1 MNKIAV
7 LFNRILDKITG
18 VSLFIKVMGIALFL
32 IILFGFATIVE
43 TRILIKKTI
52 KNEISEKQTAILMQM
67 DYKLS
72 ELIVTGDL
80 FDIYT
85 LIEEITKIYSD
96 IRYIIILNNQN
107 HVIAHTFPHQL
118 SSELISANHI
128 NSDGTP
134 HIEILETEEGT
145 ITDIAYPISGGKIGV
160 IRLGMTDNHLNM
172 AINRLTESLAFGVLF
187 VSVIGIIISYI
198 LAFILN
204 KPITNLLK
212 GINQVRL
219 GNLNIEINPW
229 FKDEIGNLTEAFN
242 EMIIS
247 LKHEYEMRRELMKK
261 IITAQEEERQ
271 RISRELHDV
280 TGQCLSSLKI
290 GLKSIESCFSSP
302 EAKLKLEEFR
312 NLLNKSLDEIH
323 TLSVELRPPLL
334 SDFGLFKAIEDLVNK
349 LSINFSIKINYNI
362 DDSLK
367 NQRLEPML
375 EIGIYRIVQEA
386 ISNIEKHSKATEVK
400 INFEKEDNNLI
411 LSIEDNGIGF
421 SYEYISLN
429 KSGRSHIGLIGM
441 KERAEILG
449 GKLEI
454 ISCHQKGTK
463 IIMEV
468 PIQR

>member
-7 LFNRILDKITG
+7 FNRILDKITG

-43 TRILIKKTI
+43 TRSLFKKTI
-52 KNEISEKQTAILMQM
+52 KNEISEKQTAILRQM

-85 LIEEITKIYSD
+85 LIEEISKIYSD

-107 HVIAHTFPHQL
+107 HVIAHTFPHPL
-118 SSELISANHI
+118 SSELISANQI

-134 HIEILETEEGT
+134 HIEILETEEGI
-145 ITDIAYPISGGKIGV
+145 ITDIAYPIFGGKIGI
-160 IRLGMTDNHLNM
+160 IRLGITDNHLNM
-172 AINRLTESLAFGVLF
+172 VINKLTENLAFGVLF
-187 VSVIGIIISYI
+187 VSLIGVIISYI
-198 LAFILN
+198 LAFTLN

-219 GNLNIEINPW
+219 GNMNIKINPW

-280 TGQCLSSLKI
+280 TGQCLSSIKI

-312 NLLNKSLDEIH
+312 TLLNKSLDEIH

-334 SDFGLFKAIEDLVNK
+334 SDFGVFKAIEDLVNK
-349 LSINFSIKINYNI
+349 LSANFSIKTNYTVSN
-362 DDSLK
+362 SLK
-367 NQRLEPML
+367 NQRFSPIL

-400 INFEKEDNNLI
+400 INFEKEDNKLI

-421 SYEYISLN
+421 SYEYISLK

-441 KERAEILG
+441 KERAKILG

-454 ISCHQKGTK
+454 ISAPQKGTK

-468 PIQR
+468 PIER